1 MLKRNTSGLEAHAQQ
16 KRESALKRTYE
27 AIARLVKDKRP
38 VNFKTVSEE
47 SGVSRTWLYK
57 EPKIK
62 ARINE
67 IKNKKNTKYRSKKN
81 TSNQGNNQL
90 IDTSQIDEYK
100 TKIRKLETENCT
112 LRNHL
117 EVVYGMTDPQL
128 VEKVKVLQQENESLK
143 LRLNEN
149 SHQAD
154 RQLEERIQDLES
166 ENQKLLQ
173 ENKQVDQ
180 LKIDLVLAE
189 QKICEY
195 EHRTVEQAKNDSNP
209 KLVVLEPKKRTPGGE
224 VDSTCRGS
232 KKQSTDSGSTLDT
245 IQPRLKN
252 IGVRLNK
259 KLKEIILSLSI
270 EEVQN
275 AVSAV
280 EEYLATGKKVKSKA
294 GLLRKALEEAWIPNL
309 TEEERIISQTKDTFS
324 AWYKLAKEEGIVQA
338 SQGTK
343 KGILVLEPTG
353 EWTPFEAMLEKGWT
367 LKYLEERTKR

>member
-16 KRESALKRTYE
+16 KRESAIKRTEE
-27 AIARLVKDKRP
+27 AIARLQNEKRP

-57 EPKIK
+57 EPEIK

-67 IKNKKNTKYRSKKN
+67 IKDKKTSKYRSKKS
-81 TSNQGNNQL
+81 TSSNSDNQP

-100 TKIRKLETENCT
+100 TKIRKLETESYT

-128 VEKVKVLQQENESLK
+128 VEKVKVLQQENEALK
-143 LRLNEN
+143 MRLNGN

-154 RQLEERIQDLES
+154 RQFKERIQVLEL

-173 ENKQVDQ
+173 ENEQVDQ

-189 QKICEY
+189 QKIREY
-195 EHRTVEQAKNDSNP
+195 EQAKNQNNSKP
-209 KLVVLEPKKRTPGGE
+209 KLVVLEPKKQ
-224 VDSTCRGS
+224 
-232 KKQSTDSGSTLDT
+232 QSINTGSTLDA

-259 KLKEIILSLSI
+259 KLKEIIESLSI

-294 GLLRKALEEAWIPNL
+294 GLLRKALEEAWMPNL

-324 AWYKLAKEEGIVQA
+324 EWYKLAKEEGIVQG
-338 SQGTK
+338 SQGTP
-343 KGILVLEPTG
+343 KGIVVLEPTG
-353 EWTPFEAMLEKGWT
+353 EWTLFEAMLEKGWT
-367 LKYLEERTKR
+367 LEYLEARSNR

>member
-1 MLKRNTSGLEAHAQQ
+1 MLKRNTSGLEAHAQH
-16 KRESALKRTYE
+16 KRESALKRTEE
-27 AIARLVKDKRP
+27 AIARLQSDKRP

-57 EPKIK
+57 EPEIK

-67 IKNKKNTKYRSKKN
+67 IKNKKNTKSRSKKA
-81 TSNQGNNQL
+81 TTHQGNNHP
-90 IDTSQIDEYK
+90 IDTSQIDELK
-100 TKIRKLETENCT
+100 TKVRKLETENYT

-128 VEKVKVLQQENESLK
+128 VEKVKVLQQENEALK
-143 LRLNEN
+143 MRLNGN
-149 SHQAD
+149 SYEAD
-154 RQLEERIQDLES
+154 RQLKERIKDLES
-166 ENQKLLQ
+166 ENQKLLL

-189 QKICEY
+189 QKIREY
-195 EHRTVEQAKNDSNP
+195 EEARGNGAEVSSVEFTEQEAKKSSKPN
-209 KLVVLEPKKRTPGGE
+209 LIVLEQ
-224 VDSTCRGS
+224 
-232 KKQSTDSGSTLDT
+232 KKQQSINADSTLDA
-245 IQPRLKN
+245 IQPRLKS

-259 KLKEIILSLSI
+259 KLKEIIESLSI

-294 GLLRKALEEAWIPNL
+294 GLLRKALEEAWMPNL

-324 AWYKLAKEEGIVQA
+324 KWYKLAKEEGIVQG
-338 SQGTK
+338 SQGTPE
-343 KGILVLEPTG
+343 GIIVLEPTG
-353 EWTPFEAMLEKGWT
+353 DWTPFENMLKKGWT
-367 LKYLEERTKR
+367 LKYLEERRRR

>member
-16 KRESALKRTYE
+16 KRESALKRTEE
-27 AIARLVKDKRP
+27 AITRLQSDKRP

-57 EPKIK
+57 EPEIK

-67 IKNKKNTKYRSKKN
+67 IKSQKNTKSRSKKG
-81 TSNQGNNQL
+81 TSNNSNNQL
-90 IDTSQIDEYK
+90 IDTSQIDEFK
-100 TKIRKLETENCT
+100 IKIRKLETENYT

-117 EVVYGMTDPQL
+117 EVVYGMTNPQL
-128 VEKVKVLQQENESLK
+128 VEKIKILQQENETLK
-143 LRLNEN
+143 MRLNGN
-149 SHQAD
+149 SREAD
-154 RQLEERIQDLES
+154 RQLKERIEDLEL
-166 ENQKLLQ
+166 ENQKLIK
-173 ENKQVDQ
+173 ENEQVDQ
-180 LKIDLVLAE
+180 LKIDLILAQ
-189 QKICEY
+189 QKIREY
-195 EHRTVEQAKNDSNP
+195 EQAKNSKKP
-209 KLVVLEPKKRTPGGE
+209 KLVVLER
-224 VDSTCRGS
+224 DSQ
-232 KKQSTDSGSTLDT
+232 KKQPSTNNDSILDA

-252 IGVRLNK
+252 IGIRLNK
-259 KLKEIILSLSI
+259 KLNELIESLEKEQ
-270 EEVQN
+270 VQN

-294 GLLRKALEEAWIPNL
+294 GLLRTALEEAWMPNL

-324 AWYKLAKEEGIVQA
+324 EWYELAKEEGIVQA

-367 LKYLEERTKR
+367 LEYLAERVKR

>member
-16 KRESALKRTYE
+16 KRESALKRTEE
-27 AIARLVKDKRP
+27 AIARLQSDKRP

-57 EPKIK
+57 EPEIK
-62 ARINE
+62 AKINE
-67 IKNKKNTKYRSKKN
+67 IKNKKTTTSRTKKSAFN
-81 TSNQGNNQL
+81 NLSNPT
-90 IDTSQIDEYK
+90 IDTSHIDELK
-100 TKIRKLETENCT
+100 TKIRKLETENYT

-128 VEKVKVLQQENESLK
+128 VEKVKVLQQENEALK
-143 LRLNEN
+143 LRLNGN
-149 SHQAD
+149 SHEAD
-154 RQLEERIQDLES
+154 RQQSERIRVLEL

-173 ENKQVDQ
+173 ENEQVDQ

-189 QKICEY
+189 QKIREY
-195 EHRTVEQAKNDSNP
+195 EQAKNKNNSNP
-209 KLVVLEPKKRTPGGE
+209 KLVVLEPKKEQSVNT
-224 VDSTCRGS
+224 DSTF
-232 KKQSTDSGSTLDT
+232 DA

-252 IGVRLNK
+252 IGVRLNR

-280 EEYLATGKKVKSKA
+280 EEYLASGKKVKSKA
-294 GLLRKALEEAWIPNL
+294 GLLRKALEESWMPNL

-324 AWYKLAKEEGIVQA
+324 DWYKLAKEEGIVQA

-367 LKYLEERTKR
+367 LEYLEERTRR

>member
-1 MLKRNTSGLEAHAQQ
+1 MLKRNTSGLEAHAQH
-16 KRESALKRTYE
+16 KRESALKRTEE
-27 AIARLVKDKRP
+27 AIARLIKDKRP

-57 EPKIK
+57 EPEIK

-67 IKNKKNTKYRSKKN
+67 IKNKKSIKSRTKKSGFN
-81 TSNQGNNQL
+81 HGSNQP
-90 IDTSQIDEYK
+90 IDTSQIDELK
-100 TKIRKLETENCT
+100 TKIRKLETENYT

-128 VEKVKVLQQENESLK
+128 VEKVKVLQQENEALK
-143 LRLNEN
+143 MRLNGS
-149 SHQAD
+149 SHEAD
-154 RQLEERIQDLES
+154 RQLKERIRVLEL

-173 ENKQVDQ
+173 ESEQVDQ
-180 LKIDLVLAE
+180 LKIDLVLAK
-189 QKICEY
+189 QKIREY
-195 EHRTVEQAKNDSNP
+195 EEAKKSSKSN
-209 KLVVLEPKKRTPGGE
+209 LIVLEQI
-224 VDSTCRGS
+224 
-232 KKQSTDSGSTLDT
+232 KQQPINTDSTLDAV
-245 IQPRLKN
+245 QPRLKN

-259 KLKEIILSLSI
+259 KLKEIIESLSI

-294 GLLRKALEEAWIPNL
+294 GLLRKALEEAWMPNL

-324 AWYKLAKEEGIVQA
+324 EWYQLAKEEGIVQG
-338 SQGTK
+338 SQGTP

-353 EWTPFEAMLEKGWT
+353 EWTPFESMLEKGWT
-367 LKYLEERTKR
+367 LEYLEERARR

>member
-16 KRESALKRTYE
+16 KRESALKRTEE
-27 AIARLVKDKRP
+27 AITRLIKDKRP

-57 EPKIK
+57 EPEIK
-62 ARINE
+62 AKINQ
-67 IKNKKNTKYRSKKN
+67 IKNQKSTPSRSKKGAFN
-81 TSNQGNNQL
+81 NLNNQP
-90 IDTSQIDEYK
+90 IDISQIDELK
-100 TKIRKLETENCT
+100 TKIRKLETENYT

-128 VEKVKVLQQENESLK
+128 VEKVKVLQQENEALK
-143 LRLNEN
+143 MRLNWS
-149 SHQAD
+149 SHEAD
-154 RQLEERIQDLES
+154 RQLEERIQILEL

-173 ENKQVDQ
+173 ENEQVDQ

-189 QKICEY
+189 QKIREY
-195 EHRTVEQAKNDSNP
+195 EQAKKNGKP
-209 KLVVLEPKKRTPGGE
+209 KLVVLEPKK
-224 VDSTCRGS
+224 
-232 KKQSTDSGSTLDT
+232 KQSTNTGSTLDA

-259 KLKEIILSLSI
+259 KLKEILLSLSI

-294 GLLRKALEEAWIPNL
+294 GLLRKALEEGWMPNL
-309 TEEERIISQTKDTFS
+309 TDEERVISQNKDTFS
-324 AWYKLAKEEGIVQA
+324 EWYKLAKEEGIVQA

-367 LKYLEERTKR
+367 LEYLEERSKR

>member
-100 TKIRKLETENCT
+100 TKIRKLETENYT

-128 VEKVKVLQQENESLK
+128 VEKVKVLQQENEALK
-143 LRLNEN
+143 LRLNGN

-154 RQLEERIQDLES
+154 RQLEERIQGLES

-173 ENKQVDQ
+173 ENEQVDQ

-189 QKICEY
+189 QKIREY
-195 EHRTVEQAKNDSNP
+195 EHRTVEQAKNDSKP
-209 KLVVLEPKKRTPGGE
+209 KLVVLEPKK
-224 VDSTCRGS
+224 
-232 KKQSTDSGSTLDT
+232 KQTTDSGSTLDT

-294 GLLRKALEEAWIPNL
+294 GLLRKALEEAWMPNL
-309 TEEERIISQTKDTFS
+309 TDEERAISQTKDTFPE
-324 AWYKLAKEEGIVQA
+324 WYKLAKEEGIVQA

-367 LKYLEERTKR
+367 LEYLEERTKR

>member
-1 MLKRNTSGLEAHAQQ
+1 MLKRDTSGLSAHAQQ
-16 KRESALKRTYE
+16 KRESALKRTEE

-57 EPKIK
+57 EPEIK

-67 IKNKKNTKYRSKKN
+67 IKNKKNTKSRSKKG
-81 TSNQGNNQL
+81 TSNNSNNQL
-90 IDTSQIDEYK
+90 IDTSQIDELK
-100 TKIRKLETENCT
+100 TKIRKLETENHT

-117 EVVYGMTDPQL
+117 EVVYGMTNPQL
-128 VEKVKVLQQENESLK
+128 VEKIKVLQQENEALK
-143 LRLNEN
+143 MRLNGS
-149 SHQAD
+149 SHKAD
-154 RQLEERIQDLES
+154 RQLEERIKDLES
-166 ENQKLLQ
+166 KNQKLLL
-173 ENKQVDQ
+173 ENEQLDQ
-180 LKIDLVLAE
+180 LKIDLVLAQ
-189 QKICEY
+189 QKIREY
-195 EHRTVEQAKNDSNP
+195 EQAKKNGKP
-209 KLVVLEPKKRTPGGE
+209 KLVVLEQGSQKT
-224 VDSTCRGS
+224 STTS
-232 KKQSTDSGSTLDT
+232 NNSTLET
-245 IQPRLKN
+245 IQPRLKS
-252 IGVRLNK
+252 IGIRLNK

-294 GLLRKALEEAWIPNL
+294 GLLRKALEEAWMPNL
-309 TEEERIISQTKDTFS
+309 TDEERAISQTKDTFS
-324 AWYKLAKEEGIVQA
+324 EWYKLAKEEGIVQA

-367 LKYLEERTKR
+367 LEYLEERATR

>member
-16 KRESALKRTYE
+16 KRESAIKRTEE
-27 AIARLVKDKRP
+27 AIARLQSEKRP

-57 EPKIK
+57 EPEIK

-67 IKNKKNTKYRSKKN
+67 IKDKKTSKSRIKKSA
-81 TSNQGNNQL
+81 SNNLSNEP
-90 IDTSQIDEYK
+90 IDTLQINEFK
-100 TKIRKLETENCT
+100 TKIRKLETENYA

-128 VEKVKVLQQENESLK
+128 IEKVKVLQHENEALK
-143 LRLNEN
+143 MRLNGSGSEV
-149 SHQAD
+149 D
-154 RQLEERIQDLES
+154 RQLKERIQVLEL

-189 QKICEY
+189 QKIREY
-195 EHRTVEQAKNDSNP
+195 EQAKNQNNSKP
-209 KLVVLEPKKRTPGGE
+209 KLVVLEPKK
-224 VDSTCRGS
+224 
-232 KKQSTDSGSTLDT
+232 KQSINTDSTLDAV
-245 IQPRLKN
+245 QPHLKN

-259 KLKEIILSLSI
+259 KLKEVIESLSI

-294 GLLRKALEEAWIPNL
+294 GLLRKALEESWMPNL
-309 TEEERIISQTKDTFS
+309 TEEERVISQTKDTFS
-324 AWYKLAKEEGIVQA
+324 EWYKLAKEEGIVQG
-338 SQGTK
+338 SQGTP
-343 KGILVLEPTG
+343 KGIIVLEPTG
-353 EWTPFEAMLEKGWT
+353 EWTPFETMLKKGWT
-367 LKYLEERTKR
+367 LEYLEERTKR

>member
-16 KRESALKRTYE
+16 KRESALKRTEE

-57 EPKIK
+57 EPEIK

-67 IKNKKNTKYRSKKN
+67 IKNKKNTKYRSKKS
-81 TSNQGNNQL
+81 TFSNSNNQL

-100 TKIRKLETENCT
+100 TKIRKLETENYT

-117 EVVYGMTDPQL
+117 EVVYGMTDLQL
-128 VEKVKVLQQENESLK
+128 VEKVKVLQQENEALK
-143 LRLNEN
+143 LRLNGN

-154 RQLEERIQDLES
+154 RQLKESIKDLES
-166 ENQKLLQ
+166 ENQKLLL

-180 LKIDLVLAE
+180 LKIDLVLAQ
-189 QKICEY
+189 QKIREY
-195 EHRTVEQAKNDSNP
+195 EEAKKSSKPNLIVLRQKEQQPIN
-209 KLVVLEPKKRTPGGE
+209 T
-224 VDSTCRGS
+224 
-232 KKQSTDSGSTLDT
+232 GSTLDT
-245 IQPRLKN
+245 IQPRLKS

-259 KLKEIILSLSI
+259 KLKEIIESLSI

-280 EEYLATGKKVKSKA
+280 EEYLTTGKKVKSKA
-294 GLLRKALEEAWIPNL
+294 GLLRNALEEAWMPNL
-309 TEEERIISQTKDTFS
+309 TDEERIISQTKVTFS
-324 AWYKLAKEEGIVQA
+324 EWYKLAKQEGIVQA

-353 EWTPFEAMLEKGWT
+353 EWTPFENMLEKGWT
-367 LKYLEERTKR
+367 LKYLEERSKR